1 MDCNYMDGKTAS
13 VTVVPTS
20 RPRAAG
26 IRNPTGA
33 RIRARTGGVPSAPIE
48 VEDQTQVKKTSKKAA
63 TDTILDRIEN
73 EIDQQGK
80 CIEDLSRKLRFHLEQ
95 KREEHRSGSGE
106 VLEELRSIKSEMK
119 AHRTELSELRQD
131 FSRIMQQKSL
141 SE

>member
-1 MDCNYMDGKTAS
+1 MYQTAS
-13 VTVVPTS
+13 VTVVPTTS
-20 RPRAAG
+20 RPRAEG

-48 VEDQTQVKKTSKKAA
+48 IEDQTQVKKTSKKAA

-95 KREEHRSGSGE
+95 VCEDIRMVFFPDQMHLKCR
-106 VLEELRSIKSEMK
+106 LAKPLFISET
-119 AHRTELSELRQD
+119 RG
-131 FSRIMQQKSL
+131 ISL
-141 SE
+141 G

>member
-1 MDCNYMDGKTAS
+1 MHQTAS

-33 RIRARTGGVPSAPIE
+33 RIRARTGGVPSAPVEI
-48 VEDQTQVKKTSKKAA
+48 EDQTQVVKKNSKKAA
-63 TDTILDRIEN
+63 TDTILDRIET

-95 KREEHRSGSGE
+95 VCE
-106 VLEELRSIKSEMK
+106 VYTHGILSWPNALYCRLVKPLFIISET
-119 AHRTELSELRQD
+119 RGIS
-131 FSRIMQQKSL
+131 FG
-141 SE
+141 